1 MGEGGG
7 GQLITARVLLVKP
20 GSFIEEETGID
31 NWLVAVKQ
39 MPEVRY
45 ADVNDRLQVER
56 LMMSQKF
63 GLDALQMAIHVFD
76 ERGHPLIGYEV
87 PSGMN
92 IWQDYLRAIRKL
104 MEQRKACVSYGID
117 PYLLEMEYVANG
129 KLRCAIRMELAPQDV
144 LTQFVTSEKAFL
156 LELLRA
162 IEFLWNK
169 LLHEYHTQSG
179 LDIAK
184 LRNDG
189 EDIFIEI
196 DSLRE
201 WVTQLPE

>member
-1 MGEGGG
+1 M
-7 GQLITARVLLVKP
+7 LVKP

-31 NWLVAVKQ
+31 NWLIAVTQ

-45 ADVNDRLQVER
+45 ADVYDRKQVER

-76 ERGHPLIGYEV
+76 QSGHPLIGYEV

-104 MEQRKACVSYGID
+104 MEQGKACVSYGID
-117 PYLLEMEYVANG
+117 PYLLEMECLANG
-129 KLRCAIRMELAPQDV
+129 QLRCAIRMELDPQDV
-144 LTQFVTSEKAFL
+144 FTQFVTSEKAFL

-184 LRNDG
+184 PRNDG

-196 DSLRE
+196 DSLHE
-201 WVTQLPE
+201 WVSQLPE